1 MYLSVYVQYMIC
13 FNLCFFQRGENYSK
27 PTTRTNIFD
36 WKNYR
41 KDRVAV
47 SDGSRDRGEI
57 LAFSSWMGKLS
68 NEELATFREETTLR
82 PWKIA
87 KLASQTFRSMGIA
100 DVRALLLPADPP
112 PAALPRTRWSKLA
125 ITRAEIFMELY
136 NLIESHSSSNFEL
149 WENISRASIY

>member
-13 FNLCFFQRGENYSK
+13 FNLCFFQRELFEANDSNKYIRLEKLSQ
-27 PTTRTNIFD
+27 R
-36 WKNYR
+36 
-41 KDRVAV
+41 
-47 SDGSRDRGEI
+47 SSRCFGWISRSGRNSCFLLLD
-57 LAFSSWMGKLS
+57 GKLS

-112 PAALPRTRWSKLA
+112 PAALPRTGWSNLA